1 MTIEL
6 VIAVATCVSTVTST
20 VIALLS
26 YLKQKDKE

>member
-6 VIAVATCVSTVTST
+6 VIAVATCVSTVAST

>member
-26 YLKQKDKE
+26 YLNKDKE